1 MGFFGNKRKKIVITG
16 TVCQVCG
23 MSFTATDRLARH
35 MTKAH
40 GKVKRDSGTIITIP
54 LNRLKKSIG
63 VPTLCSKRLLETIPA
78 NNPDCC
84 A

>member
-16 TVCQVCG
+16 TVCQNCG

-40 GKVKRDSGTIITIP
+40 SKAKSDSGTSCP
-54 LNRLKKSIG
+54 N
-63 VPTLCSKRLLETIPA
+63 C
-78 NNPDCC
+78 
-84 A
+84 

>member
-40 GKVKRDSGTIITIP
+40 GKAKGILEQAAQIVEFSHKKQSKNVP
-54 LNRLKKSIG
+54 KQAFLNRKTAKN
-63 VPTLCSKRLLETIPA
+63 K
-78 NNPDCC
+78 
-84 A
+84 